1 MTNMTSPTSS
11 FLSHKE
17 EEWSIISGNDREE
30 TTPTVKVDSLDLNTF
45 SVNKG
50 DKEAVG
56 DHSICIWLT
65 LDPTLSKRSLVHSM
79 WSDEMK
85 TKQKENEIYKASET
99 SEKKEKELGSGN
111 TNIIQ
116 NRYEVSVKL
125 LDQQAD
131 PSSPLYSVK
140 TFEELGL

>member
-11 FLSHKE
+11 FLSHTE
-17 EEWSIISGNDREE
+17 EEWSIISGNGKE
-30 TTPTVKVDSLDLNTF
+30 TTPTVKVDSLDLNTL
-45 SVNKG
+45 SVNKN
-50 DKEAVG
+50 DKEAAG

-65 LDPTLSKRSLVHSM
+65 LDPSLSKSSLVHSM

-85 TKQKENEIYKASET
+85 TKQKEKEIYKASET

-131 PSSPLYSVK
+131 PNSPLYSVK

>member
-1 MTNMTSPTSS
+1 VIN
-11 FLSHKE
+11 
-17 EEWSIISGNDREE
+17 
-30 TTPTVKVDSLDLNTF
+30 TTGVK
-45 SVNKG
+45 
-50 DKEAVG
+50 
-56 DHSICIWLT
+56 LT
-65 LDPTLSKRSLVHSM
+65 LDPEASTRSLAHSM

-85 TKQKENEIYKASET
+85 TDQKEKGIGEAGST
-99 SEKKEKELGSGN
+99 SLSEKKEKAAGTED

-131 PSSPLYSVK
+131 PNSPLYSVK

>member
-1 MTNMTSPTSS
+1 
-11 FLSHKE
+11 
-17 EEWSIISGNDREE
+17 
-30 TTPTVKVDSLDLNTF
+30 
-45 SVNKG
+45 
-50 DKEAVG
+50 
-56 DHSICIWLT
+56 
-65 LDPTLSKRSLVHSM
+65 M

-85 TKQKENEIYKASET
+85 TEQKEKEIYKASKT
-99 SEKKEKELGSGN
+99 SQSEKKEKELGSGN

-131 PSSPLYSVK
+131 PNSPLYSVK